1 MGKKFYLINMLL
13 LLIVVLLVVEN
24 YGEWTQSEPVSKES
38 ASSRQRTASA
48 PVATSAAEKK
58 EAPAPGQFR
67 LISDK
72 NIFSPDR
79 KEFPIPLAPDIAK
92 KPPVRPNV
100 TLFGVVIGEGFQ
112 SAVITNPTRRA
123 DKGERETMTVKEG
136 QKVGE
141 YTVAK
146 VLPDRITLESP
157 GDSFDLLLYDP
168 TKQKKR
174 PVVTPPPSTP
184 PAVSPGSPVPARPY
198 TPPGGTP
205 PTATPPRPT
214 PPPAVVNPQ
223 TSQGGF
229 PGRNLTRTPVPQRR
243 VPAPPGRTQPVPVP
257 DDDDDD
263 DDDDEI

>member
-13 LLIVVLLVVEN
+13 LLILVLLAVEN
-24 YGEWTQSEPVSKES
+24 YDEWTKPESVAKEGP
-38 ASSRQRTASA
+38 SSRQRPAAASLPA
-48 PVATSAAEKK
+48 SVAEKK
-58 EAPAPGQFR
+58 EVPTPAQFR

-79 KEFPIPLAPDIAK
+79 KEFPIPLLSEVK

-141 YTVAK
+141 YKVAK

-157 GDSFDLLLYDP
+157 GDSFDVLLYDP

-174 PVVTPPPSTP
+174 PVVSPAPSSP
-184 PAVSPGSPVPARPY
+184 PAVTPGSPAPARPF

-205 PTATPPRPT
+205 PLAT
-214 PPPAVVNPQ
+214 PPPAVVNPP
-223 TSQGGF
+223 TPQGGF

-243 VPAPPGRTQPVPVP
+243 IPTPPARTQPVPVP
-257 DDDDDD
+257 EEDDDE

>member
-13 LLIVVLLVVEN
+13 LLIVVLLAVEN
-24 YGEWTQSEPVSKES
+24 YDESTKPDPVSKET
-38 ASSRQRTASA
+38 ASTRQRATVASLPA
-48 PVATSAAEKK
+48 SVGEKK
-58 EAPAPGQFR
+58 EAPAPAQFR
-67 LISDK
+67 TISDK

-79 KEFPIPLAPDIAK
+79 KEFPIPLVSEVK

-123 DKGERETMTVKEG
+123 DKGERETMTIKEG
-136 QKVGE
+136 QRVGE

-157 GDSFDLLLYDP
+157 GDSFDVLLYDP

-174 PVVTPPPSTP
+174 PVVTPPPSSP

-243 VPAPPGRTQPVPVP
+243 IPAPPGRTQPVPVP
-257 DDDDDD
+257 DDDDEE
-263 DDDDEI
+263 DDDEI

>member
-13 LLIVVLLVVEN
+13 LLIVVLLAVEN
-24 YGEWTQSEPVSKES
+24 YGEWTKPEPVAKEG
-38 ASSRQRTASA
+38 ASSRQRTAAASLPA
-48 PVATSAAEKK
+48 SVAEKK
-58 EAPAPGQFR
+58 EAPAPAQFR

-157 GDSFDLLLYDP
+157 GDSFDVLLYDP

-174 PVVTPPPSTP
+174 PVVSPAPSSP
-184 PAVSPGSPVPARPY
+184 PAVSPGSPAPARPY

-205 PTATPPRPT
+205 PLATPPRPT
-214 PPPAVVNPQ
+214 PPPAVVNPP
-223 TSQGGF
+223 TPQGGF

-243 VPAPPGRTQPVPVP
+243 IPTPPARTQPVPVP
-257 DDDDDD
+257 EEEDDE
-263 DDDDEI
+263 DDDEI

>member
-1 MGKKFYLINMLL
+1 M
-13 LLIVVLLVVEN
+13 
-24 YGEWTQSEPVSKES
+24 
-38 ASSRQRTASA
+38 
-48 PVATSAAEKK
+48 
-58 EAPAPGQFR
+58 
-67 LISDK
+67 ISDK

-79 KEFPIPLAPDIAK
+79 KEFPIPLSPDIAK

-136 QKVGE
+136 QRVGE

-146 VLPDRITLESP
+146 VLRIASLWNRRETPSIFCSMTRQNRKRGRWLP
-157 GDSFDLLLYDP
+157 LYPPRHLLYH
-168 TKQKKR
+168 R
-174 PVVTPPPSTP
+174 VRPPPPTP
-184 PAVSPGSPVPARPY
+184 

-205 PTATPPRPT
+205 PLATPPRPT
-214 PPPAVVNPQ
+214 PPPAVTNPP
-223 TSQGGF
+223 TPQGGF

-243 VPAPPGRTQPVPVP
+243 IPTPPARTQPVPVP
-257 DDDDDD
+257 DDDDE

>member
-13 LLIVVLLVVEN
+13 LLIVVLLAVEN
-24 YGEWTQSEPVSKES
+24 YDEWTKPEPAAKEGT
-38 ASSRQRTASA
+38 SSRQRSAAASLPA
-48 PVATSAAEKK
+48 SVAEKK
-58 EAPAPGQFR
+58 EAPAPAQFR

-79 KEFPIPLAPDIAK
+79 KEFPIPLLSEVK
-92 KPPVRPNV
+92 KPPVRPNI

-141 YTVAK
+141 YKVAK

-157 GDSFDLLLYDP
+157 GDSFDVLLYDP

-174 PVVTPPPSTP
+174 PVVAAPGSP
-184 PAVSPGSPVPARPY
+184 PAVSPGSPAPARPY

-205 PTATPPRPT
+205 PLATPPRPT
-214 PPPAVVNPQ
+214 PPPAVVNPP
-223 TSQGGF
+223 TPQGGF

-243 VPAPPGRTQPVPVP
+243 IPTPPARTQPVPVP
-257 DDDDDD
+257 EEDDDE